1 MLVDEIHLVV
11 EKEGHSLTEL
21 ANRDLLLGEAEVG
34 LYNAEMGAVY
44 MVVMLGRVDQQM
56 PIEMLVRMYT
66 YEKTLVPVEHLS
78 YVANEGELLA
88 FVSLMR
94 NNFLSGC

>member
-1 MLVDEIHLVV
+1 MDEIHLVV

-21 ANRDLLLGEAEVG
+21 VNRDLLLGEAEVG
-34 LYNAEMGAVY
+34 LYNAEMEAVY
-44 MVVMLGRVDQQM
+44 MVVRLGRADQLM

-66 YEKTLVPVEHLS
+66 YEMTLVPVEHLS
-78 YVANEGELLA
+78 YVANEGELFA

-94 NNFLSGC
+94 HNCSSGC